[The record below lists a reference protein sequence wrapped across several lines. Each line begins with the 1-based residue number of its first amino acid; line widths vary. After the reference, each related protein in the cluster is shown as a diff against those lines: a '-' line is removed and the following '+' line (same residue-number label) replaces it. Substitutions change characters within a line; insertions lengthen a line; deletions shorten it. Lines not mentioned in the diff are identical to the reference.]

1 MIFLLEKLPSVE
13 VLERVLC
20 CEGAMIYFVEC
31 VANDGDMYT
40 EPEPG
45 LRNLDAMKRRAST
58 RNTQNTNVQLFM

>member
-1 MIFLLEKLPSVE
+1 MIFLLEKLPSV
-13 VLERVLC
+13 VLEHVLC

-31 VANDGDMYT
+31 VANGDIYT